1 MEIQA
6 VEPKSSHT
14 MILIC
19 ILIAVFVVPT
29 SISGTAIALPAIS
42 AELRSQTASQQ
53 WVVNAFNLTFA
64 SFTLAWG
71 GLADVFGSKKAF
83 IAGAGLYFLASV
95 LSWGAGNIYILDAA
109 RALAGIGGAAIFSCG
124 SAILIQTFSGTQR
137 TRAFALFGTTAGLGI
152 TFGPTISGWLL
163 NVADWRDIFVV
174 HAIALSVVLILTF
187 SIPSAVKKA
196 EKPPLD
202 IAGILLFIVA
212 LFLLM
217 ASITEGTGHGWTDTT
232 TLMFLGTGLLLLICF
247 VTVEKRSPNPM
258 VNFALLGNHYFLSM
272 ILIPVVASFCFVTL
286 LTWFPTWL
294 IAIKNLSPL
303 DSGLVM
309 LALTSP
315 VLVLPMVAGRLV
327 TRGVSANLLLVISLV
342 LFVSGLLLLWV
353 FNQISISMAQIIL
366 SLLLVGTGM
375 GLSAGLVDGIALSV
389 VPQHEVGRAAG
400 ILNTFRLGSE
410 AIAVA
415 IYGSLM
421 STSVFHALIT
431 SPVSG
436 AAVTEQYLADV
447 VSGNA
452 FTSANIGQ
460 VNWLKNIYTDAL
472 SHTLLVLLVI
482 SLIISL
488 SAATMMIHHSL
499 KTQSDAS

>member
-1 MEIQA
+1 METQV
-6 VEPKSSHT
+6 VENKSSHT
-14 MILIC
+14 MILLC

-42 AELRSQTASQQ
+42 ADLHSQTASQQ

-71 GLADVFGSKKAF
+71 SLADVFGSKRSF

-95 LSWGAGNIYILDAA
+95 ISWSAGNIYVLDAA

-124 SAILIQTFSGTQR
+124 SAILIQTFSGTRR

-163 NVADWRDIFVV
+163 NVAGWRYIFVV
-174 HAIALSVVLILTF
+174 HAIALFVVLSLAVT
-187 SIPSAVKKA
+187 IPAAVKKT
-196 EKPPLD
+196 EKPSLD
-202 IAGILLFIVA
+202 IAGLLFFIVS

-217 ASITEGTGHGWTDTT
+217 TGITQGAELGWNDNI
-232 TLMFLGTGLLLLICF
+232 TLSLLGSGLILLLFF
-247 VTVEKRSPNPM
+247 VAIEKRSPNPM

-294 IAIKNLSPL
+294 IAMKSLSPL
-303 DSGLVM
+303 ESGLVM

-315 VLVLPMVAGRLV
+315 VLVLPVVAGRMV
-327 TRGVSANLLLVISLV
+327 TRGVSASLLLVISLV
-342 LFVSGLLLLWV
+342 LFVGGLLLLWI
-353 FNQISISMAQIIL
+353 FNQGSMSMWQILL
-366 SLLLVGTGM
+366 SLLLVGAGM

-389 VPQHEVGRAAG
+389 VSPHEVGRAAG

-421 STSVFHALIT
+421 STGIFHALA
-431 SPVSG
+431 SKPVPEGST
-436 AAVTEQYLADV
+436 ANQYLADV

-452 FTSANIGQ
+452 FTSAGAEQ
-460 VNWLKNIYTDAL
+460 TDWLESVYTQAF
-472 SHTLLVLLVI
+472 SNTLLVMLIISLVI
-482 SLIISL
+482 SLSVVL
-488 SAATMMIHHSL
+488 MIRC
-499 KTQSDAS
+499 KKVNI

>member
-1 MEIQA
+1 METQV
-6 VEPKSSHT
+6 VENKSSHT
-14 MILIC
+14 MILLC

-42 AELRSQTASQQ
+42 ADLHSQTASQQ

-71 GLADVFGSKKAF
+71 SLADVFGSKRSF
-83 IAGAGLYFLASV
+83 IAGSGIYFLASV
-95 LSWGAGNIYILDAA
+95 ISWSAGNIYVLDAA

-124 SAILIQTFSGTQR
+124 SAILIQTFSGALR

-163 NVADWRDIFVV
+163 NVAGWRYIFVV
-174 HAIALSVVLILTF
+174 HAIALFVVLSLAVT
-187 SIPSAVKKA
+187 IPAAVKKT
-196 EKPPLD
+196 EKPSLD
-202 IAGILLFIVA
+202 IAGILFFIVS

-217 ASITEGTGHGWTDTT
+217 TGITQGAELGWNDNI
-232 TLMFLGTGLLLLICF
+232 TLSLLGSGLILLLFF
-247 VTVEKRSPNPM
+247 VAIEKRSPNPM

-294 IAIKNLSPL
+294 IAMKSLTPL
-303 DSGLVM
+303 ESGLVM

-315 VLVLPMVAGRLV
+315 VLVLPVVAGRMV
-327 TRGVSANLLLVISLV
+327 TRGVSTSLLLVISLV
-342 LFVSGLLLLWV
+342 LFVGGLLLLWI
-353 FNQISISMAQIIL
+353 FNQGSMSMWQILL
-366 SLLLVGTGM
+366 SLILVGAGM

-389 VPQHEVGRAAG
+389 VSPHEVGRAAG

-421 STSVFHALIT
+421 STGIFHALASKSAPEGST
-431 SPVSG
+431 
-436 AAVTEQYLADV
+436 ANQYLADV

-452 FTSANIGQ
+452 FTSAGAEQ
-460 VNWLKNIYTDAL
+460 TDWLESVYTQAF
-472 SHTLLVLLVI
+472 SNTLLVMLIISLVI
-482 SLIISL
+482 SLSVVL
-488 SAATMMIHHSL
+488 MIRC
-499 KTQSDAS
+499 KKVNI

>member
-1 MEIQA
+1 METQA
-6 VEPKSSHT
+6 VETKSSHT
-14 MILIC
+14 MILLC

-29 SISGTAIALPAIS
+29 SISGTAIVLPAIS
-42 AELRSQTASQQ
+42 ADLHSQIASQQ

-71 GLADVFGSKKAF
+71 GLADVFGSKRTF

-95 LSWGAGNIYILDAA
+95 MSWSAGNIYILDAS
-109 RALAGIGGAAIFSCG
+109 RAMAGIGGAAIFSCG
-124 SAILIQTFSGTQR
+124 SAILIQTFSGAQR

-163 NVADWRDIFVV
+163 SVAGWREIFVV
-174 HAIALSVVLILTF
+174 HAIALFIVLILTLT
-187 SIPSAVKKA
+187 IPAAVKR
-196 EKPPLD
+196 EDKPSLD
-202 IAGILLFIVA
+202 IAGILLFITA

-217 ASITEGTGHGWTDTT
+217 AGITQGAGLGWNSNV
-232 TLMFLGTGLLLLICF
+232 TLVLMGAGLVLMLCF
-247 VTVEKRSPNPM
+247 IAVEKRSSNPM

-294 IAIKNLSPL
+294 IAMKSLSPL
-303 DSGLVM
+303 YSGLVM

-315 VLVLPMVAGRLV
+315 VLVLPIVAGKLV
-327 TRGVSANLLLVISLV
+327 THGVSANLLLVISLI
-342 LFVSGLLLLWV
+342 LFVGGLMLLWV
-353 FNQISISMAQIIL
+353 FNQGSMSLAQIL
-366 SLLLVGTGM
+366 FSLFLVGSGM

-389 VPQHEVGRAAG
+389 VSAHEVGRAAG

-421 STSVFHALIT
+421 STGIFHALD
-431 SPVSG
+431 SKPVPEG
-436 AAVTEQYLADV
+436 VTANQYLADV

-452 FTSANIGQ
+452 FVSASSEQ
-460 VNWLKNIYTDAL
+460 TDWLESIYTQAF
-472 SHTLLVLLVI
+472 SNTLLVM
-482 SLIISL
+482 LIISL
-488 SAATMMIHHSL
+488 VISFSVVLMIRCKKVSI
-499 KTQSDAS
+499 

>member
-1 MEIQA
+1 METQA
-6 VEPKSSHT
+6 VETKSSHT
-14 MILIC
+14 MILFC

-29 SISGTAIALPAIS
+29 SISGTAIVLPAIS
-42 AELRSQTASQQ
+42 ADLHSQTASQQ

-71 GLADVFGSKKAF
+71 GLADVFGSKRTF
-83 IAGAGLYFLASV
+83 ISGAGLYFLASV
-95 LSWGAGNIYILDAA
+95 LSWSAGNIYILDAA

-124 SAILIQTFSGTQR
+124 SAILIQTFSGARR

-163 NVADWRDIFVV
+163 SVAGWREIFVV
-174 HAIALSVVLILTF
+174 HAIALFIVLILTPT
-187 SIPSAVKKA
+187 IPAAVKK
-196 EKPPLD
+196 ENKPSLD
-202 IAGILLFIVA
+202 IAGILLFISA

-217 ASITEGTGHGWTDTT
+217 AGITQGAGLGWTSNF
-232 TLMFLGTGLLLLICF
+232 TLMLMGAGLVLMLCF
-247 VTVEKRSPNPM
+247 IAVEKRSSNPM

-294 IAIKNLSPL
+294 TAMKSLSPL
-303 DSGLVM
+303 YSGLVM

-315 VLVLPMVAGRLV
+315 VLVLPIVAGKLV
-327 TRGVSANLLLVISLV
+327 THGVSASLLLVISLI
-342 LFVSGLLLLWV
+342 LFVGGLMLLWV
-353 FNQISISMAQIIL
+353 FNQGSMSLVQIL
-366 SLLLVGTGM
+366 FSLFLVGSGM

-389 VPQHEVGRAAG
+389 VSAHEVGRAAG

-421 STSVFHALIT
+421 STGIFHALA
-431 SPVSG
+431 SKPVPEG
-436 AAVTEQYLADV
+436 VTANQFLADV

-452 FTSANIGQ
+452 FASASAEQ
-460 VNWLKNIYTDAL
+460 TDWLESVYTQAF
-472 SHTLLVLLVI
+472 SNTLLVM
-482 SLIISL
+482 LIISL
-488 SAATMMIHHSL
+488 VISFSVVLMIRC
-499 KTQSDAS
+499 KKVNI

>member
-1 MEIQA
+1 METQA
-6 VEPKSSHT
+6 VETKSSHT
-14 MILIC
+14 MILFC

-29 SISGTAIALPAIS
+29 SISGTAIVLPAIS
-42 AELRSQTASQQ
+42 ADLHSQTASQQ

-71 GLADVFGSKKAF
+71 GLADVFGSKRTF

-95 LSWGAGNIYILDAA
+95 LSWSAGNIYILDVA

-124 SAILIQTFSGTQR
+124 SAILIQTFSGARR

-163 NVADWRDIFVV
+163 SVAGWREIFVV
-174 HAIALSVVLILTF
+174 HAIALFIVLILTLT
-187 SIPSAVKKA
+187 IPVAVKK
-196 EKPPLD
+196 ENKPSLD
-202 IAGILLFIVA
+202 IAGILLFISA

-217 ASITEGTGHGWTDTT
+217 AGITQGAGLGWTNNF
-232 TLMFLGTGLLLLICF
+232 TLMLMGAGLVLMLCF
-247 VTVEKRSPNPM
+247 IAVEKRSSNPM

-272 ILIPVVASFCFVTL
+272 LLIPVVASFCFVTL

-294 IAIKNLSPL
+294 TAMKSLSPL
-303 DSGLVM
+303 YSGLVM

-315 VLVLPMVAGRLV
+315 VLVLPIVAGKLV
-327 TRGVSANLLLVISLV
+327 THGVSASLLLVISLI
-342 LFVSGLLLLWV
+342 LFVGGLMLLWV
-353 FNQISISMAQIIL
+353 FNQGSMSLVQIL
-366 SLLLVGTGM
+366 FSLFLVGSGM

-389 VPQHEVGRAAG
+389 VSAHEVGRAAG

-421 STSVFHALIT
+421 STGIFHALASKPVPEGIT
-431 SPVSG
+431 
-436 AAVTEQYLADV
+436 ANQYLADV

-452 FTSANIGQ
+452 FASASAEQTG
-460 VNWLKNIYTDAL
+460 WLESVYTQAF
-472 SHTLLVLLVI
+472 SNTLLVM
-482 SLIISL
+482 LIISL
-488 SAATMMIHHSL
+488 VISFTVVLMIRCN
-499 KTQSDAS
+499 KVNI

>member
-1 MEIQA
+1 METQV
-6 VEPKSSHT
+6 VEAKSSHS
-14 MILIC
+14 MILLC

-42 AELRSQTASQQ
+42 ADLHSQTASLQ

-71 GLADVFGSKKAF
+71 GLADVFGSKRSF
-83 IAGAGLYFLASV
+83 IAGASLYFLASL
-95 LSWGAGNIYILDAA
+95 LSWHADNIYMLDAA

-124 SAILIQTFSGTQR
+124 SAILIQTFSGAQR

-163 NVADWRDIFVV
+163 SVAGWRDIFIV
-174 HAIALSVVLILTF
+174 HAIALFVVLLLT
-187 SIPSAVKKA
+187 SAVPAAAKRT
-196 EKPPLD
+196 EKPSLD
-202 IAGILLFIVA
+202 AAGIMLFIVA

-217 ASITEGTGHGWTDTT
+217 TGITQGAERGWTDNV
-232 TLMFLGTGLLLLICF
+232 TLGLFAVGVAILALF
-247 VTVEKRSPNPM
+247 VLVEKKAAHPM
-258 VNFALLGNHYFLSM
+258 VNFSLLGNHYFLSM
-272 ILIPVVASFCFVTL
+272 IMIPVVASFCFVTL

-294 IAIKNLSPL
+294 IAVKSLSPL

-309 LALTSP
+309 LALTTP
-315 VLVLPMVAGRLV
+315 VLVLPLVAGKLV
-327 TRGVSANLLLVISLV
+327 TRGVSADVLLIVSLV
-342 LFVSGLLLLWV
+342 LFIVGLLLLWA
-353 FNQISISMAQIIL
+353 FSAGDISLGEIIL
-366 SLLLVGTGM
+366 CLLLVGSGM

-389 VPQHEVGRAAG
+389 VDHHEVGRAAG

-421 STSVFHALIT
+421 ATGIFNALGSQPT
-431 SPVSG
+431 PAGESG
-436 AAVTEQYLADV
+436 KQFIADV

-452 FTSANIGQ
+452 FARVSGQ
-460 VNWLKNIYTDAL
+460 ESSILENIYTQAF
-472 SHTLLVLLVI
+472 SHTLLVLLAI
-482 SLIISL
+482 SLVASL
-488 SAATMMIHHSL
+488 FIVLMMRNKAA
-499 KTQSDAS
+499 KA

>member
-1 MEIQA
+1 MQTQLIET
-6 VEPKSSHT
+6 KSSNT
-14 MILIC
+14 MILLC

-42 AELRSQTASQQ
+42 SDLHPETASLQ

-71 GLADVFGSKKAF
+71 GLADVFGSKRSF
-83 IAGAGLYFLASV
+83 IAGAGLYFFASV
-95 LSWGAGNIYILDAA
+95 LSWSAGNIYVLDAA

-124 SAILIQTFSGTQR
+124 SAILIQSFSGAQR

-152 TFGPTISGWLL
+152 TFGPTLSGWLL
-163 NVADWRDIFVV
+163 SVAGWRDIFII
-174 HAIALSVVLILTF
+174 HAVALFLVLLFTT
-187 SIPSAVKKA
+187 SIPGASKKG
-196 EKPPLD
+196 EKVSFD
-202 IAGILLFIVA
+202 FSGIVLFIGA

-217 ASITEGTGHGWTDTT
+217 TYITQGAERGWTDNI
-232 TLMFLGTGLLLLICF
+232 TLTLLGAGLVILLFF
-247 VTVEKRSPNPM
+247 VFIEKRASNPII
-258 VNFALLGNHYFLSM
+258 NFSLLGNLYFLSM

-294 IAIKNLSPL
+294 IAVKSLSPL

-309 LALTSP
+309 LALTAP
-315 VLVLPMVAGRLV
+315 VLVLPIIAGKLV
-327 TRGVSANLLLVISLV
+327 TRGVSANLLLIISLF
-342 LFVSGLLLLWV
+342 LFVGGLLLLWI
-353 FNQISISMAQIIL
+353 FSQSSMSLIQIVT
-366 SLLLVGTGM
+366 SLLLIGSGM

-389 VPQHEVGRAAG
+389 VDPQEVGRAAG

-421 STSVFHALIT
+421 SSSIFHALSSHLVPEGT
-431 SPVSG
+431 
-436 AAVTEQYLADV
+436 TTRQYLADV

-452 FTSANIGQ
+452 FASASGQ
-460 VNWLKNIYTDAL
+460 QAAWFESLYTQAFT
-472 SHTLLVLLVI
+472 HTLQVLLVI
-482 SLIISL
+482 SLVISL
-488 SAATMMIHHSL
+488 SVLVMMRTKSVS
-499 KTQSDAS
+499 KSQ